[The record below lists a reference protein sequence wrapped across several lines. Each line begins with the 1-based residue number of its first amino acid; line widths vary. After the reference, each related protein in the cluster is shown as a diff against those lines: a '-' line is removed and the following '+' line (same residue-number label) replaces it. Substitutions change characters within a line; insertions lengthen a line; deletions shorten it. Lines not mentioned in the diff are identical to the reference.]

1 MFDKFHL
8 LSHLCDALDDV
19 RKTEYVRLS
28 SKDRGYI
35 MGQKHTLL
43 SSRENPTLNGRHALK
58 QLLAANKRINT
69 ACVLK
74 ESFGQRRSYKC
85 EGWARCFRLNFIA
98 RTPCY
103 RSGPGFISIPAP
115 IFY

>member
-1 MFDKFHL
+1 MAAFYQWLGPRKTKGIRLAVMDMWKPFRNATRACAPQAAIVFDKFHL

-35 MGQKHTLL
+35 MGQKYTLL

-58 QLLAANKRINT
+58 
-69 ACVLK
+69 
-74 ESFGQRRSYKC
+74 
-85 EGWARCFRLNFIA
+85 
-98 RTPCY
+98 
-103 RSGPGFISIPAP
+103 
-115 IFY
+115 